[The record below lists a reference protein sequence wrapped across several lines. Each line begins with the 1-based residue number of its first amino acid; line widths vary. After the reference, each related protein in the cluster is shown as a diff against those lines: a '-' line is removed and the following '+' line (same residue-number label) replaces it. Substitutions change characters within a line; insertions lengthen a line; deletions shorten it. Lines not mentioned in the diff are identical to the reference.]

1 MTDREQIILVK
12 RGNEPFKGQWAF
24 PGGFVD
30 YGETVEDAALREL
43 REETGVEA
51 EIQGIL
57 GVYSNPKRDPRAHH
71 ISIVFI
77 AQYIKGQP
85 KGGDDA
91 AEAAWYKIKDL
102 SSESLAFD
110 HGKILSD
117 FKRWLQVGGTYWS
130 SQICSG
136 TL

>member
-1 MTDREQIILVK
+1 VTDGERIILVK
-12 RGNEPFKGQWAF
+12 RGNEPFKGQFAF

-30 YGETVEDAALREL
+30 YGETVEAAALREL

-57 GVYSNPKRDPRAHH
+57 GVYSNPDRDPRAHH

-77 AQYIKGQP
+77 AQYIKGHP

-91 AEAAWYKIKDL
+91 AEAAWHKIKDL

-130 SQICSG
+130 SQDRCQ
-136 TL
+136 